1 MPVAEG
7 QLERMQILKLLQLV
21 RKEDTE
27 QVEKLI
33 NNGIPNL
40 INLSGRFLCCCKTA
54 LCYPTVKHI
63 SAHVL
68 RWYNKI

>member
-54 LCYPTVKHI
+54 LCYYGTVK
-63 SAHVL
+63 AHLCSCSQMV
-68 RWYNKI
+68 